1 MSIVFTSVLTYHFE
15 YYLDFYIKKNIDT
28 IIIAVRRLTVV
39 LVDISDNI
47 TRCYF
52 VDEKRSRNK
61 VKEIIK
67 MDGVYVL

>member
-1 MSIVFTSVLTYHFE
+1 M
-15 YYLDFYIKKNIDT
+15 
-28 IIIAVRRLTVV
+28 IIAVLRLTVV

-67 MDGVYVL
+67 MDGVYVLLNVKS